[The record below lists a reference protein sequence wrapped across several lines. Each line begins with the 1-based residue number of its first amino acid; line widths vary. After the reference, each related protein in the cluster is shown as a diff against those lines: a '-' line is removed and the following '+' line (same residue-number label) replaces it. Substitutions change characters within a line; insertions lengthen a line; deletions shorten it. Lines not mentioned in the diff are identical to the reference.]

1 MARPFFRIPLRGFL
15 QPRVQIAASV
25 RRPYSQPG
33 SSSRTLLC
41 LRQNPGLPA
50 PLQSENSRPLGFP
63 WRVVVAVCVQRL
75 PTLSKETADVE
86 RRYRELK
93 VRMSLPASPPVIVFT

>member
-1 MARPFFRIPLRGFL
+1 MARPFFRIPLRGLL
-15 QPRVQIAASV
+15 QPRIQIAASV

-41 LRQNPGLPA
+41 LRQNLGLPA

-75 PTLSKETADVE
+75 PTLSKDTADVE

-93 VRMSLPASPPVIVFT
+93 VHMSLPASPPVVVFT